1 MDDLILFAIVSI
13 VAFVAGMVIGKI
25 SVKLSGY

>member
-1 MDDLILFAIVSI
+1 MDDLILFAAIST
-13 VAFVAGMVIGKI
+13 VAFVVGMVIGKI

>member
-1 MDDLILFAIVSI
+1 MDDLIFFAAISI

-25 SVKLSGY
+25 SIKLSGY

>member
-1 MDDLILFAIVSI
+1 MYDLILFAAIST

-25 SVKLSGY
+25 SIKLSGY